1 MSKRDLIFTNACE
14 LGFAGTVQIEKVYT
28 SDPKQAISKK
38 FTLLTQN
45 RQFRKSLHFW
55 PKTSNFEKVYTSDP
69 KHAISKKFTLL
80 ARKCPNRQSSHFWP
94 QTLQNHQKY
103 FFKIINTYFRI
114 INMFHVSFFI
124 FYNYHI
130 WHIVHILYFSYFY
143 HFHIFIIFYI
153 FHILVRV
160 TLAIICFSYFI
171 FFAHRG
177 KPWHTQLTW

>member
-1 MSKRDLIFTNACE
+1 MSKRDLIFKNACE

-45 RQFRKSLHFW
+45 SQFRKSLHFW
-55 PKTSNFEKVYTSDP
+55 PKTVNFEKVYTSDP

-103 FFKIINTYFRI
+103 FLKIINTYFRI
-114 INMFHVSFFI
+114 IKHVSCFIFSFFI

-130 WHIVHILYFSYFY
+130 YKLRS
-143 HFHIFIIFYI
+143 
-153 FHILVRV
+153 LQ
-160 TLAIICFSYFI
+160 
-171 FFAHRG
+171 G
-177 KPWHTQLTW
+177 